1 MDKLKNEMENSRVQM
16 VNSKLEQNMA
26 EMQRSQA
33 ELVMAQAEFSRSMA
47 DMDYSQV
54 GLARFHVRDE
64 IRSPLQETMTNLE
77 ATMAE
82 LRRSQAQ
89 FTEKVN
95 TPPQEESIVKR
106 GVDELAIAMAKLA
119 KSTMAEIPKKEA
131 SVKVQI
137 RPIPLKSLEEENTP
151 KVISC
156 TKSTLK
162 KEQPL
167 QEKGMSVQELVENY
181 INEGENM
188 VEMSFKG
195 QQKNLPS
202 NLEVIKEEKNLLY
215 NEDITSRNDEELEKL
230 QRVQNDA

>member
-1 MDKLKNEMENSRVQM
+1 MAKLRNEMENSRVQM
-16 VNSKLEQNMA
+16 VNSKLEQNLA

-47 DMDYSQV
+47 DMDYSHV
-54 GLARFHVRDE
+54 GLPRFHVQDE

-77 ATMAE
+77 ATMDE

-89 FTEKVN
+89 FTEEVN

-119 KSTMAEIPKKEA
+119 KTMAEIPKKEA

-156 TKSTLK
+156 TKSTIK

-167 QEKGMSVQELVENY
+167 QEKGMSVQELVEKY
-181 INEGENM
+181 MNEGENM

-230 QRVQNDA
+230 QRVENDA